1 MKKNINRILVIIGA
15 LLLIIGSN
23 SIWFNQYLNSDF
35 QGSVRG
41 IDRSEGN
48 IFFYGGIVSLVL
60 SFFIKRS
67 SGKPYS
73 YFFVILG
80 LLSSFYFMNLANA
93 LLPKAVESSVG
104 VKTIPTIWFYLLFFG
119 SVLIALGGIMK
130 IPVEGTPIKNIS
142 SDINK

>member
-48 IFFYGGIVSLVL
+48 IFFLWWNRFSCAYI
-60 SFFIKRS
+60 FHQT
-67 SGKPYS
+67 
-73 YFFVILG
+73 VIG
-80 LLSSFYFMNLANA
+80 
-93 LLPKAVESSVG
+93 
-104 VKTIPTIWFYLLFFG
+104 
-119 SVLIALGGIMK
+119 
-130 IPVEGTPIKNIS
+130 
-142 SDINK
+142 